1 MFEAGVS
8 TVKACAV
15 FRRNVAY
22 LYGPQWPVETPS
34 QTTLSRWRQE
44 LGLLAMLH
52 GAIVVNN
59 CQSCGLHHDGSS
71 KNQQKLAVCALKCK
85 MEDGASQNV
94 ALGGVFTQSGGTA
107 EEGKDQLLKCFQEA
121 EEMLF
126 SFHSASSKCKAALEL
141 IGPLPERNTLMA
153 SKVKSAMSDRAAS
166 ALKTNDLLQQ
176 SLPAIITTSCQV
188 HARTNTGSAAFK
200 PGNAFLEK
208 RLSPTRDGDEFASGG
223 DIVSVFLR
231 DLGLMFGNPTQVYPL
246 DKRLSSTTGG
256 RSTTPKQVS

>member
-1 MFEAGVS
+1 MFEAVS

-85 MEDGASQNV
+85 MEDGTSQNV

-176 SLPAIITTSCQV
+176 SLPTIITTSCQV
-188 HARTNTGSAAFK
+188 HARTKST
-200 PGNAFLEK
+200 
-208 RLSPTRDGDEFASGG
+208 
-223 DIVSVFLR
+223 
-231 DLGLMFGNPTQVYPL
+231 PL
-246 DKRLSSTTGG
+246 DKRLSSKTGG
-256 RSTTPKQVS
+256 RSTTPKKVS